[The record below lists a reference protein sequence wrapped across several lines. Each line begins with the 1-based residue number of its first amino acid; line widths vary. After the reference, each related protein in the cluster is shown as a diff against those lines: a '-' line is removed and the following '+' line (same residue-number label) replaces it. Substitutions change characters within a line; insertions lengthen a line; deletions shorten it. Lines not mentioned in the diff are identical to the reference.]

1 MGTSL
6 LLSETLRERVTLL
19 RRYRCANTNV
29 AYAGKPFHRK
39 WFTATR
45 WLDLSKVFI
54 LAGGQNGLEC
64 LSYKECS
71 NLW

>member
-1 MGTSL
+1 MQPTISIPKHWDYP
-6 LLSETLRERVTLL
+6 S
-19 RRYRCANTNV
+19 
-29 AYAGKPFHRK
+29 
-39 WFTATR
+39 FTFGQRTQQG
-45 WLDLSKVFI
+45 LIIGLE